1 MLVVGIWDRTGH
13 GYTAPTK
20 ASSLRRRHSRM
31 LKRACLYLFHLHKE
45 HTRKTHTHTQ
55 FHLFAVCGMKG
66 TKAKD
71 SPKVF
76 LEVPKAFFSSV
87 ISSE

>member
-20 ASSLRRRHSRM
+20 ASSLCRRPFRM
-31 LKRACLYLFHLHKE
+31 LKRSCLYLFHLHKE
-45 HTRKTHTHTQ
+45 HTRKKHTQ

-66 TKAKD
+66 TKAKK